1 MRRTLPLSL
10 FLLLALVLAPACRDD
25 NEDGLG
31 PDGKPVP
38 KALRPIDPVKSA
50 PNSVEAWQH
59 VENDKARFEAFA
71 KKADDD
77 GYARAAQLFRA
88 AARSEEI
95 AARNISNSVVSFGLE
110 KDVQGFSP
118 ATPTVVS
125 TPENLK
131 AAWQE
136 TQLDSGTLFAGW
148 LLSAR
153 KERKQETVKAF
164 EKGKAAAVS
173 LSKLLHQA
181 EESPEDWRTAGDGF
195 AVCVA
200 CGLVVDQLPQRECP
214 SCKEPPE
221 HFEIV
226 R

>member
-1 MRRTLPLSL
+1 MRRILPILVSC
-10 FLLLALVLAPACRDD
+10 LVLAPACRDT
-25 NEDGLG
+25 NENGVG

-59 VENDKARFEAFA
+59 VQNDQARFQAFA
-71 KKADDD
+71 RKADDE
-77 GYARAAQLFRA
+77 GYTRAAQLFRA

-95 AARNISNSVVSFGLE
+95 TARNISNSVVAFGLE
-110 KDVQGFSP
+110 KDVASFV
-118 ATPTVVS
+118 PTVPAVGG
-125 TPENLK
+125 TAENLK
-131 AAWQE
+131 AAFQE
-136 TQLDSGTLFAGW
+136 TQLDAGTLFAGW

-164 EKGKAAAVS
+164 EQGKAAAVS
-173 LSKLLHQA
+173 LARLLHQA
-181 EESPEDWRTAGDGF
+181 EADPDAWRDAGDGF

-200 CGLVVDQLPQRECP
+200 CGLVLA
-214 SCKEPPE
+214 EPPE
-221 HFEIV
+221 HECPTCKGPPDRFEIV